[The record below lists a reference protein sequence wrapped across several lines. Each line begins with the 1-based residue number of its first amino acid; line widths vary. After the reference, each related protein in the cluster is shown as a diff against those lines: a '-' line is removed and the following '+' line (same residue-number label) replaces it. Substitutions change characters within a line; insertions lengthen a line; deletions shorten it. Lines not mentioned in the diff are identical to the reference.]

1 MPLSIDDLKG
11 ALHSGPARSNMFQV
25 NLPALPG
32 LAASATSM
40 REMNLLCRDVQLP
53 GKQVLS
59 NERIIGMKQVKQA
72 YGYAAEDV
80 SMTFLVTNDYGV
92 KTYFEHWQ
100 ELAANHITK
109 ELNYPSTYNRDVT
122 IHQLKHGIGFD
133 IPGFFDQAFSFGPLT
148 ITLDADLYTAEQK
161 IYSCKLVDAFC
172 TTLNAVQLNN
182 DPNGLVELNVQLSYK
197 DWFEI

>member
-1 MPLSIDDLKG
+1 MPLSVDDLKG
-11 ALHSGPARSNMFQV
+11 AVRSGPARSNMFQV
-25 NLPALPG
+25 VLPALPG
-32 LAASATSM
+32 LVQSDT
-40 REMNLLCRDVQLP
+40 RGLNLLCRDVQLP
-53 GKQVLS
+53 GRQVLS

-92 KTYFEHWQ
+92 KSYFEHWQ

-109 ELNYPSTYNRDVT
+109 ELNYPTTYTHDVT
-122 IHQLKHGIGFD
+122 INQLKHGIGFD
-133 IPGFFDQAFSFGPLT
+133 IPGFFDQSFSFGPFN
-148 ITLDADLYTAEQK
+148 INLDADLYTDEQK

-172 TTLNAVQLNN
+172 TTMNAIQLNN

>member
-1 MPLSIDDLKG
+1 MPLSVDDLKG
-11 ALHSGPARSNMFQV
+11 AVRSGPARSNMFQV

-32 LAASATSM
+32 LAQTDT
-40 REMNLLCRDVQLP
+40 RGLNLLCRDVQLP
-53 GKQVLS
+53 GRQVLS

-92 KTYFEHWQ
+92 KSYFEHWQ
-100 ELAANHITK
+100 ELAANHVTK
-109 ELNYPSTYNRDVT
+109 ELNYPTTYNRDVT

-133 IPGFFDQAFSFGPLT
+133 IPGFFDQSFSFGPFN
-148 ITLDADLYTAEQK
+148 INLDADLYTDEQK

-172 TTLNAVQLNN
+172 TTMNAIQLNN

-197 DWFEI
+197 DWFKI